1 MDFELTGKDVW
12 SLIAPILA
20 PYNDPVMTSA
30 YIITFCALKEYDERR
45 NVDGMDSHKNKA
57 DN

>member
-1 MDFELTGKDVW
+1 MDNMTGADAW

-30 YIITFCALKEYDERR
+30 YVIKYCALKEYDEGR
-45 NVDGMDSHKNKA
+45 NLIKDDRQRENS
-57 DN
+57 

>member
-1 MDFELTGKDVW
+1 MDDLTGKDVW

-30 YIITFCALKEYDERR
+30 YIITFCALKEYDEGR

>member
-1 MDFELTGKDVW
+1 MDNMTGADVW

-30 YIITFCALKEYDERR
+30 YVITYCALKEYDEGR
-45 NVDGMDSHKNKA
+45 NLTNDRQRKDS
-57 DN
+57 